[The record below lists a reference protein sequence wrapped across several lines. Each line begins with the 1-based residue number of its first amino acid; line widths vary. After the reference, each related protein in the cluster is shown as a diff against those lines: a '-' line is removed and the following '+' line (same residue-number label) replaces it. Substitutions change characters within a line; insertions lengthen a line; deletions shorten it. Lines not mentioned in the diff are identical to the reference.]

1 MPGLR
6 ILLLDEDFSRRIELK
21 TILTY
26 HDQLPI
32 IPEEVGGWR
41 ESVQAVGDD
50 SGIDAVVLGPCTEGD
65 HISAAYLDVKAFDPH
80 VPAVALRFPN
90 GAGGESS
97 RVDAGVIAK
106 IELPL
111 RERDFAHALQQVIA
125 YREHRHLDGQERPLE
140 LFRNLV
146 GSSTGVREVRQLI
159 DQVAD
164 TDAKVLI
171 LGESGTGKEV
181 VARNIHYRS
190 NRRYK
195 PFVPVNCGA
204 IPSELLESE
213 LFGHEKGAFTGAI
226 SARRGRFEM
235 AEGGTLFLDEIGDM
249 PLAMQVKLLRVL
261 QEQTF
266 ERVGSNKSITADV
279 RIIAAT
285 HNDLETAIE
294 AGRFREDLYYR
305 LNVFPIL
312 MPPLRERA
320 EDIPLLINDLV
331 TRMEHEGRGSVR
343 LTVPAMKVLC
353 GYQWPGNLRELANLV
368 ERLVI
373 LYPQGVVDVQDL
385 PAKYRSGQDLREPEP
400 GDHEA
405 VTSVVVASQGLP
417 REGIDLKEHL
427 NHLECMLIQQ
437 ALDDAGGVVAHAAK
451 RLRMGR
457 TTLVEKMRK
466 FGLNRREEA
475 SVI

>member
-1 MPGLR
+1 MP
-6 ILLLDEDFSRRIELK
+6 
-21 TILTY
+21 
-26 HDQLPI
+26 
-32 IPEEVGGWR
+32 
-41 ESVQAVGDD
+41 
-50 SGIDAVVLGPCTEGD
+50 
-65 HISAAYLDVKAFDPH
+65 
-80 VPAVALRFPN
+80 
-90 GAGGESS
+90 
-97 RVDAGVIAK
+97 
-106 IELPL
+106 
-111 RERDFAHALQQVIA
+111 
-125 YREHRHLDGQERPLE
+125 
-140 LFRNLV
+140 
-146 GSSTGVREVRQLI
+146 
-159 DQVAD
+159 
-164 TDAKVLI
+164 
-171 LGESGTGKEV
+171 
-181 VARNIHYRS
+181 AR
-190 NRRYK
+190 
-195 PFVPVNCGA
+195 G
-204 IPSELLESE
+204 LLE
-213 LFGHEKGAFTGAI
+213 H
-226 SARRGRFEM
+226 
-235 AEGGTLFLDEIGDM
+235 D
-249 PLAMQVKLLRVL
+249 VLRVL

-343 LTVPAMKVLC
+343 LTVPAMKTLC

-405 VTSVVVASQGLP
+405 VTSVVVASQALP